1 MWTGKVLNSQIS
13 CHTWMLMNHSSVL
26 LLRLKFS
33 CIHIRDN
40 IKWNVTRLGKGK
52 QQQHKR
58 KFFLLYSLSAIETII
73 YVPNLFKALLTINSE
88 KNSMNFCTFS
98 FENFHSFYV
107 LGTQNQVEVNK
118 NHNIIKVL
126 SSKFSAKMHQQNPHT

>member
-1 MWTGKVLNSQIS
+1 MIGKLNLYNLNGPQQPFPPPLRIFMWTGKVLNSQIS

-52 QQQHKR
+52 QQRKHKR
-58 KFFLLYSLSAIETII
+58 KFFFVIFSQCYRN
-73 YVPNLFKALLTINSE
+73 YNLCFQLVQSTPHNKQQKKIPCIFVLFPLR
-88 KNSMNFCTFS
+88 TFTR
-98 FENFHSFYV
+98 FTCLERKIP
-107 LGTQNQVEVNK
+107 LK
-118 NHNIIKVL
+118 
-126 SSKFSAKMHQQNPHT
+126 